1 VRRAVAGIA
10 LAAALLGGGTAAVTS
25 SLAAGVKRVAV
36 KDDFFSPRSLTVSK
50 GAKVRWVWKG
60 KGRHNVAV
68 GQGPV
73 IFRARTRRSGHFDHT
88 FKKRGTYRIVCT
100 IHAPDM
106 QMTVRVK

>member
-25 SLAAGVKRVAV
+25 V
-36 KDDFFSPRSLTVSK
+36 KDDFFSPRSVTVSK